1 MAAQAWTVYN
11 SAKEY
16 IGDGTIDMD
25 TNVWRIGLYKST
37 SNAATLT
44 LLSASQLTNEVSNQ
58 NGYTTGGKTLSATTW
73 AAGTSAK
80 AIQFDSTAAFWSANG
95 GTITS
100 IQFAVIYQSAGNN
113 ELLCFS
119 SLSSAIFAVT
129 DTNRLT
135 ITPHDGSGIFEMV

>member
-11 SAKEY
+11 RAKEY
-16 IGDGTIDMD
+16 IGDNTIDMD
-25 TNVWRIGLYKST
+25 DAIFKMALFKST

-44 LLSASQLTNEVSNQ
+44 LLSLAQVTDEVNASW
-58 NGYTTGGKTLSATTW
+58 GYTTGGKTCSAHTW
-73 AAGTSAK
+73 QSGTSAK
-80 AIQFDSTAAFWSANG
+80 ATQFDHTAVFWSANG

-100 IQFAVIYQSAGNN
+100 IQFAVIYQSGGAN

-135 ITPHDGSGIFEMV
+135 VTPHDGSGVFEMV